1 MDRVSNAPAQRRCY
15 GSTNVG
21 TINAV
26 RIGSVFGLMAMAVL
40 SGPVNADDP
49 KPSKPEAAI
58 TSSGEHAGEAM
69 YKGAPGLFEVE
80 TVDIVLKDAE
90 RSKDLNVR
98 VRVPAAKKGAKLV
111 VPEGG
116 WPLVIFS
123 HGLGGSGPSTFNDL
137 TKHWVSHGYVVMLPT
152 HADSIG
158 LKLRNGEPAP
168 NINDVAD
175 RANAARNLK
184 ISERTADVRLML
196 DQLDETA
203 KQVPALAGTDKKAQI
218 NPKQIVMA
226 GHSAGAYTTQVL
238 IGVKARGRGVG
249 AKSNFVAEDLGDKRF
264 CAGMIVSGQ
273 GTTSMAFTNDS
284 WKELKVP
291 TLVLAGSL
299 DTSPPG
305 TGRETAESR
314 QHPYTLAP
322 GTAKGGQPTYLLFID
337 GATHGSYAGKSTSRV
352 LGEEPTTDVKKIQ
365 DAVASAT
372 LAFIDAHARGDAAA
386 KKYLESEKMKD
397 VIPGKVRWERK

>member
-1 MDRVSNAPAQRRCY
+1 MLIASLATIISAVSSSPVHAAAPSA
-15 GSTNVG
+15 
-21 TINAV
+21 
-26 RIGSVFGLMAMAVL
+26 
-40 SGPVNADDP
+40 AD
-49 KPSKPEAAI
+49 
-58 TSSGEHAGEAM
+58 AM
-69 YKGAPGLFEVE
+69 YKRDAGPFDVDTA
-80 TVDIVLKDAE
+80 DIVLKDAA

-98 VRVPAAKKGAKLV
+98 VRVPIAKKGAKLA

-137 TKHWVSHGYVVMLPT
+137 TKHWASHGYVVMLPT

-168 NINDVAD
+168 DITNAND
-175 RANAARNLK
+175 RMTAARNLK
-184 ISERTADVRLML
+184 ISERTADVRLIL
-196 DQLDETA
+196 DQLDEVA
-203 KQVPALAGTDKKAQI
+203 KQVPALTSADKKANI

-249 AKSNFVAEDLGDKRF
+249 AKSNFITEDLGDKRF

-273 GTTSMAFTNDS
+273 GTTSMAFTEDS

-305 TGRETAESR
+305 TGRETPESR
-314 QHPYTLAP
+314 QHPFTLAT
-322 GTAKGGQPTYLLFID
+322 GTAKGGQPSYLLFIE

-372 LAFIDAHARGDAAA
+372 LAFLDAHARHDADA
-386 KKYLESEKMKD
+386 KKYLESDKMKD
-397 VIPGKVRWERK
+397 VIPGKVRWEKK